1 MKQLVCSIT
10 VLITS
15 VMYGQVGINT
25 TTPDK
30 SSIVDM
36 STNNKG
42 LLIPR
47 LTQQEKIAI
56 AEPANGL
63 LVYDTD
69 RQCLSQNI
77 GTPVSPSWTC
87 LGNNTRSFY
96 MPSMV
101 VDTQAGTGKTVDLY
115 NIYKQ
120 QFEAPMAKSSNA
132 PASIPYY
139 SSPDDLYYYVSY
151 YDNSVINITNISD
164 SGVLTYDVVGTPSDF
179 SYMNIVFVIK

>member
-1 MKQLVCSIT
+1 MILF
-10 VLITS
+10 TS
-15 VMYGQVGINT
+15 VMQGQVGINT
-25 TTPDK
+25 NTPDK
-30 SSIVDM
+30 SSIVEM
-36 STNNKG
+36 SAKDKG

-47 LTQQEKIAI
+47 LTKQERAAI
-56 AEPANGL
+56 IEPANGL

-77 GTPVSPSWTC
+77 GMPASPEWTC

-101 VDTQAGTGKTVDLY
+101 VDTQAGTGKTIDLY
-115 NIYKQ
+115 TIYKQ
-120 QFEAPMAKSSNA
+120 QFEAPMAKSNSA

-139 SSPDDLYYYVSY
+139 NSPDDLYYYVSY
-151 YDNSVINITNISD
+151 YDNTVINITGISD
-164 SGVLTYDVVGTPSDF
+164 TGVLTYDVVGAPSDF